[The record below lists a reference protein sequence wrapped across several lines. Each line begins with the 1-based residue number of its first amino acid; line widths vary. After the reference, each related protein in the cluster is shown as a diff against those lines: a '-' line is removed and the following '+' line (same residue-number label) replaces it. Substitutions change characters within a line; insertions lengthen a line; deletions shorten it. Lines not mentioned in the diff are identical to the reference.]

1 MKENK
6 TKKAYIL
13 YKYDAFKN
21 DFEYIKEYYK
31 REEIQKDFKLKN
43 IESIQHYTTRSIDA
57 IKSLLDNRYIILVDN
72 I

>member
-1 MKENK
+1 MKKNR
-6 TKKAYIL
+6 TKKVYII
-13 YKYDAFKN
+13 YKYDTFKN

-43 IESIQHYTTRSIDA
+43 VESIQHYTTKSIDT
-57 IKSLLDNRYIILVDN
+57 IKSLLDNKYIILIDN

>member
-1 MKENK
+1 MKD
-6 TKKAYIL
+6 KKKVYII

-31 REEIQKDFKLKN
+31 REEIQKEFKLKN
-43 IESIQHYTTRSIDA
+43 VESIQHYTTRSIDA
-57 IKSLLDNRYIILVDN
+57 IKSLLDNKYIILIDN